1 MRSYLENVVFDHVLR
16 PRNPARVART
26 KDERELV
33 YRFRHRVYASEQS
46 DLDHPE
52 LDEAKRWIHSPI
64 DDDPATTIYYLGTPE
79 RVLGTARIRVWEPGA
94 VPADVRELHSLDLL
108 PESERATVGDIKMVM
123 LDPEL
128 RGAHVGAAMLVNALI
143 DSMRERPVDLWFA
156 ISAPGLLRRYHMLG
170 FDPHGGRFL
179 CSHRGLEVSILGLI
193 GDLAEL
199 ERRKSPIH
207 RALRRAKV
215 PQGGP
220 SVERYRAIIRGD
232 RTVCSDTREILR
244 RISDTSSGDVLHG
257 LSARALQIIAGAGVV
272 LELSDGDQ
280 LIYEG
285 FIGKELYVILE
296 GQIATERDGE
306 RLGVRERGQTIGEIA
321 LLDGRGY
328 RTASCRSV
336 GSTRVLGL
344 RPTLLA
350 RLEVVPD
357 DLAQLR
363 ERLSHAMALAV

>member
-1 MRSYLENVVFDHVLR
+1 MRSYLESVLFDRVLR
-16 PRNPARVART
+16 PRNPARIART
-26 KDERELV
+26 QAEREAV

-52 LDEAKRWIHSPI
+52 LDAAKQWIHSPI

-79 RVLGTARIRVWEPGA
+79 RVLGTARIRVWEAGA
-94 VPADVRELHSLDLL
+94 VPAEIRELHSLDLL
-108 PESERATVGDIKMVM
+108 PESERVRVGDIKMVM

-143 DSMRERPVDLWFA
+143 DSMRGRPVDLWFA
-156 ISAPGLLRRYHMLG
+156 IAAPGLLRRYHMLG

-220 SVERYRAIIRGD
+220 NVERWRAIIRGD
-232 RTVCSDTREILR
+232 RTVCSDGREIQR
-244 RISDTSSGDVLHG
+244 EISQTRSGDALHG
-257 LSARALQIIAGAGVV
+257 LSARALEIIANAGLI
-272 LELSDGDQ
+272 LELADGDR
-280 LIYEG
+280 LIHGG
-285 FIGKELYVILE
+285 FIGKELYVILD
-296 GQIATERDGE
+296 GKIATERDGE

-328 RTASCRSV
+328 RTASCTAV
-336 GSTRVLGL
+336 GTTRVLGL
-344 RPTLLA
+344 RPALLR
-350 RLEVVPD
+350 RLEAVPD

-363 ERLSHAMALAV
+363 EHLTDAMASAR